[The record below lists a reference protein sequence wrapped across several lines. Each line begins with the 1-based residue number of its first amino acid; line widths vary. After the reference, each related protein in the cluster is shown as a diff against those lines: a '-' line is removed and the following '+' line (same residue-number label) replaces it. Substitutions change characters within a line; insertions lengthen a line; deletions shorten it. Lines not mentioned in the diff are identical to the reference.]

1 MNPFEKRNISSLLFT
16 DAPLVSVSP
25 AAPSYVEGDTVEVTC
40 AVDSEPLASVL
51 WYRAGSG
58 HIMSRQ
64 PLLRL
69 DQVTREQAGEYVC
82 SANNSVGTSQPDSVN
97 IVVQCKCLISPI
109 KTFMPELQTTSYFH
123 FPPPESQVGW
133 LPERL
138 KSNSLTYFLGSLG
151 ESKHRLIPRGL

>member
-1 MNPFEKRNISSLLFT
+1 M
-16 DAPLVSVSP
+16 
-25 AAPSYVEGDTVEVTC
+25 EVTC

-109 KTFMPELQTTSYFH
+109 KTFMPDNLIFSFSPSRVSSRVAPREIKIKFLNI
-123 FPPPESQVGW
+123 FPW
-133 LPERL
+133 
-138 KSNSLTYFLGSLG
+138 FLG
-151 ESKHRLIPRGL
+151 

>member
-1 MNPFEKRNISSLLFT
+1 M
-16 DAPLVSVSP
+16 
-25 AAPSYVEGDTVEVTC
+25 EVTC

-82 SANNSVGTSQPDSVN
+82 SANNSVGTSQPDSVD
-97 IVVQCKCLISPI
+97 IVVQCKCSHFAHKDIYARTPDNLIFSFSPSRVSSRVAPREI
-109 KTFMPELQTTSYFH
+109 KIKFLNI
-123 FPPPESQVGW
+123 FPW
-133 LPERL
+133 
-138 KSNSLTYFLGSLG
+138 FLG
-151 ESKHRLIPRGL
+151 